1 MKHLKSFFEN
11 NEESVINGLYI
22 DDIREMFFDIE
33 DEGYSVKVKLVNVFV
48 NRATQNETGP
58 RIFKFELVPQF
69 HIEITRND
77 LENLSQRQVQFA
89 VESLFNS
96 DLLQETIRV
105 ARLRLSE
112 FNLEINQIYR
122 EYSQIRIIVSEI
134 NI

>member
-11 NEESVINGLYI
+11 NEEPVINGLYI

-33 DEGYSVKVKLVNVFV
+33 DEGYSAKVKLVNVFV
-48 NRATQNETGP
+48 NRAKQNETGN
-58 RIFKFELVPQF
+58 RVFKFELVPQF

-122 EYSQIRIIVSEI
+122 DYSQIRIIVSEI

>member
-11 NEESVINGLYI
+11 NEEPVINGLYI

-48 NRATQNETGP
+48 NRAKQNET
-58 RIFKFELVPQF
+58 RNRVFKFELVPQF

>member
-11 NEESVINGLYI
+11 NEEPVINGLYI